1 MNLTSSQINS
11 FNENG
16 FIIIDNFFNLEELS
30 DFENSLQHLI
40 TTNLEKASKIYSGIS
55 IDEFK
60 NSIFDEGLIKLE
72 ELDHQYV
79 ADIYDTICQ
88 VPEFLRLITKKEST
102 DYINQLLNRDPK
114 NPLYTFTCRCRI
126 DPPNNDS
133 RKTKW
138 HQEVFYTIPKS
149 NFLQTWAPL
158 VGDANTRNGTIQVCV
173 GSHKEGIAKQS
184 WDMEK
189 GGANPFVIDEN
200 IVKKYEIIDVEMKKG
215 QFMIFN
221 SRLFHRS
228 GKNTSN
234 KVRYSLV
241 GMYHDVDNLN
251 FEPPILTFKYRK
263 NPKQFYDDVFALQ
276 KNN

>member
-1 MNLTSSQINS
+1 
-11 FNENG
+11 
-16 FIIIDNFFNLEELS
+16 LEELS